1 MRRRGFVAALAP
13 LATEL
18 LLSDV
23 LSCWYVS
30 GVVMP
35 VCTPPVPRCDWHA
48 ARADSDLSFKCA
60 GPGLRLGLLL
70 NCCQFSKYSQFFLGK
85 QFHYPLH
92 GEKTHFRAEAAARP
106 ESIHRMQECLLV
118 VVPTRNE
125 NDASSHSDSEP
136 GRARKC
142 RYRA

>member
-30 GVVMP
+30 GVVLP

-48 ARADSDLSFKCA
+48 AQADSDLKFKCA
-60 GPGLRLGLLL
+60 GPGLRLVFKLLPVL
-70 NCCQFSKYSQFFLGK
+70 TVFTVWKSTY
-85 QFHYPLH
+85 Y
-92 GEKTHFRAEAAARP
+92 
-106 ESIHRMQECLLV
+106 
-118 VVPTRNE
+118 
-125 NDASSHSDSEP
+125 
-136 GRARKC
+136 
-142 RYRA
+142 

>member
-30 GVVMP
+30 CVVMP

-48 ARADSDLSFKCA
+48 AQADSDLTFKCA
-60 GPGLRLGLLL
+60 GPELRLLL
-70 NCCQFSKYSQFFLGK
+70 NCCQSSKYSQFFLESS
-85 QFHYPLH
+85 LI
-92 GEKTHFRAEAAARP
+92 THSTGRRPAFARTRRP
-106 ESIHRMQECLLV
+106 PQGPKVFTECKS
-118 VVPTRNE
+118 
-125 NDASSHSDSEP
+125 A
-136 GRARKC
+136 
-142 RYRA
+142 Y